1 MKTTK
6 NDPNHMPSTAMI
18 NQPARI
24 SSCFRR
30 GKILFIALLALGALT
45 LHAQTSAVVP
55 ASALTGFYTQVA
67 AGDPDFGGSPEILPV
82 GLVQSQLGPDGLPVL
97 NATGIST
104 LGTSDI
110 NPTTDELLWWSPGAG
125 DPNVSHD
132 LNPVEVDTLPMS
144 FGYPNPWYPTG
155 QTSDSSY
162 FRTVH
167 WAGTFD
173 LATAGSISLDV
184 SVDDDS
190 WIYIDGTLDNED
202 HYGFNSDTTTALSAG
217 VHTINIFYDDR
228 QPVYDAFNLT
238 SSVTLS
244 PVPEPGVVTLFV
256 AGAFGLLVCGW
267 RRQKH
272 IAG

>member
-1 MKTTK
+1 MKTTA
-6 NDPNHMPSTAMI
+6 NDPSHVPPTAVT
-18 NQPARI
+18 NQPGRI
-24 SSCFRR
+24 SSYFRR
-30 GKILFIALLALGALT
+30 GKILLIALLAFGWFTAY
-45 LHAQTSAVVP
+45 AQT
-55 ASALTGFYTQVA
+55 SALTGFYTQVA
-67 AGDPDFGGSPEILPV
+67 AGDPDFGSAPEILPV

-97 NATGIST
+97 TAAGIAT

-110 NPTTDELLWWSPGAG
+110 NPTTDELLWWSPGQN
-125 DPNVSHD
+125 DPYVSYD
-132 LNPVEVDTLPMS
+132 LNPVEVDSLPMA

-155 QTSDSSY
+155 QSSDESY

-167 WAGTFD
+167 WEGTFD

-190 WIYIDGTLDNED
+190 WIYIDGTLVNED
-202 HYGFNSDTTTALSAG
+202 HYGFTSDTTTDLSAG
-217 VHTINIFYDDR
+217 EHSINIFYDDR
-228 QPVYDAFNLT
+228 QPIYDAFNLT

-244 PVPEPGVVTLFV
+244 PVPEPGAVPLFA

-267 RRQKH
+267 HRQKN